1 MPENI
6 RKWTLLYI
14 NIVVAPF
21 SVYNGNVQI
30 PEPLLYILGIEY
42 NDVPENKKE
51 IYKLLFPS
59 VHKLAFD
66 ILSLEN

>member
-1 MPENI
+1 
-6 RKWTLLYI
+6 
-14 NIVVAPF
+14 
-21 SVYNGNVQI
+21 VQI